1 MEETLRV
8 NNSTQLQ
15 RLYNSY
21 ADLLFGYIYEVVND
35 RTIAEKY
42 LLSVFCN
49 LSQELESKKN
59 EEISNWAQIFRYTKQ
74 KLATFNVVPN
84 DPPPDKSETIKHQ
97 KLHPCLIYLNDEQ
110 RQIFCD
116 SYYYGKTIEAISIEL
131 NQPEASIRKSLR
143 QAFAII
149 KTGSGN

>member
-42 LLSVFCN
+42 LLTVFCN
-49 LSQELESKKN
+49 LSNELESKQN

-74 KLATFNVVPN
+74 KLATFNAVPKN
-84 DPPPDKSETIKHQ
+84 PPPDKSETIKHRE
-97 KLHPCLIYLNDEQ
+97 LHPCLIYLNDEQ